1 MTSPDTVLEQRLAA
15 AFDRTLSSAQVAA
28 LDARVEAWVQAGAPR
43 PRRHRAVRTVLLLAA
58 LFVIVPS
65 ILGVGAAIMSTEDPF
80 GLTDADGFQ
89 AELDS
94 AMAITPIPAGATW
107 PDFLSADP
115 NVAYS
120 AGGGRAWVELV
131 SMCLWEVEWLHA
143 RAAADAAR
151 EALARTTI
159 IGFPDW
165 YSTDS
170 VFFQPDGSR
179 AAYLAPIVAGVRIGD
194 PTALARDV
202 ELNCSGMTPF
212 VAP

>member
-1 MTSPDTVLEQRLAA
+1 MFSPE
-15 AFDRTLSSAQVAA
+15 RTLETRLTQAFERPMSPHELAV
-28 LDARVEAWVQAGAPR
+28 LDNRVEGVLQKPR
-43 PRRHRAVRTVLLLAA
+43 PRRRRRLTRSLVLVAA
-58 LFVIVPS
+58 LFVVVPS

-80 GLTDADGFQ
+80 GLTDAAGFQ
-89 AELDS
+89 AELDA
-94 AMAITPIPAGATW
+94 AMAITPIPVGATW
-107 PDFLSADP
+107 PDFLTTDP

-120 AGGGRAWVELV
+120 AGGGRAWVEMV
-131 SMCLWEVEWLHA
+131 SMCLWEVEWLNA
-143 RAAADAAR
+143 RTSADAAR

-170 VFFQPDGSR
+170 VFFQPDGAR
-179 AAYLAPIVAGVRIGD
+179 AAYLAPIVAGVRSGD

-202 ELNCSGMTPF
+202 EMNCSGMAPF

>member
-15 AFDRTLSSAQVAA
+15 AFDRTLSTAQVAA
-28 LDARVEAWVQAGAPR
+28 LDARVEAGVQAAAPR
-43 PRRHRAVRTVLLLAA
+43 PRRHRTVRSVLLLAA

-80 GLTDADGFQ
+80 GLTDAAGFQ

-107 PDFLSADP
+107 PDFLAADSAA
-115 NVAYS
+115 AYS

-143 RAAADAAR
+143 RAAVDATR
-151 EALARTTI
+151 EALARITI
-159 IGFPDW
+159 IGFPEW

-170 VFFQPDGSR
+170 VFFQPQGSR
-179 AAYLAPIVAGVRIGD
+179 ALYLTPIVAGVRVGD

-202 ELNCSGMTPF
+202 DLNCAGIAPF

>member
-1 MTSPDTVLEQRLAA
+1 
-15 AFDRTLSSAQVAA
+15 
-28 LDARVEAWVQAGAPR
+28 
-43 PRRHRAVRTVLLLAA
+43 VRTVLLLAA

-65 ILGVGAAIMSTEDPF
+65 VLGVGAAIMTTEDPF
-80 GLTDADGFQ
+80 GLTDAAGFQ

-94 AMAITPIPAGATW
+94 AKAITPIPAGATW
-107 PDFLSADP
+107 PDFLTAEQ

-143 RAAADAAR
+143 RAAVDAAR
-151 EALARTTI
+151 EAVARATI

-165 YSTDS
+165 HSTDS
-170 VFFQPDGSR
+170 VFFQPDGAR
-179 AAYLAPIVAGVRIGD
+179 AAYLAPIVAGVRVGD
-194 PTALARDV
+194 PTPLARDV
-202 ELNCSGMTPF
+202 ELNCSGMAPF

>member
-1 MTSPDTVLEQRLAA
+1 MTSPDAVFQQRLTA
-15 AFDRTLSSAQVAA
+15 AFDRSLTSTQVAG
-28 LDARVEAWVQAGAPR
+28 LDARVEAGVQAAAPL
-43 PRRHRAVRTVLLLAA
+43 PRRHRAIRTVLLLAA

-80 GLTDADGFQ
+80 GLTDAAGFQ

-107 PDFLSADP
+107 PDFLTADS
-115 NVAYS
+115 NAAYS

-143 RAAADAAR
+143 RAAADTAR

-179 AAYLAPIVAGVRIGD
+179 AAYLAPIVAGVRSGD
-194 PTALARDV
+194 QTALARDV
-202 ELNCSGMTPF
+202 ELNCGAMAPF